1 MVTKCFIEYKNAL
14 SQRKLHRI
22 WRHFV
27 FNEKCFDVNEKKG
40 RCFSPSAQKMKVLVS
55 STTKQFIHRRRGKII
70 LQGMHK
76 YVQYSAQNYNLL
88 PNRCLSLSTNKCK
101 TGILNF
107 RTFGTCFSLTVFGTT
122 ILQIDKGIRRSTIQ

>member
-14 SQRKLHRI
+14 LRENFIVYGGTSSLMK
-22 WRHFV
+22 
-27 FNEKCFDVNEKKG
+27 KCFDVNEKKG
-40 RCFSPSAQKMKVLVS
+40 RCFSPSAKKLKVLVS

-70 LQGMHK
+70 LQVMHK

-101 TGILNF
+101 TGILIF